1 LKQPAHKPR
10 YARVW
15 VWHDQQTN
23 NTSLNQNI
31 SSDVAA
37 VLGRIMAI
45 NEQYFIASK
54 LYD

>member
-15 VWHDQQTN
+15 VWHYQQTN
-23 NTSLNQNI
+23 NTSWSQNI
-31 SSDVAA
+31 STDIAA
-37 VLGRIMAI
+37 VLERIMAI